1 MNSIQKYKKIRE
13 IIQEVV
19 KENKEKELNDLKR
32 LVKNEIRSL
41 VGEEEAQSITIE
53 YIMQIVRENKNY
65 VYNETREQN
74 NKAKR
79 IDEREGER

>member
-1 MNSIQKYKKIRE
+1 MNNIQKYKNIRE

-32 LVKNEIRSL
+32 LVKNEIRRL

-53 YIMQIVRENKNY
+53 YIMQIVGENKNY

-79 IDEREGER
+79 IEEREGER